1 MELLEKIYETQRL
14 TIVMVSHDLTTVRE
28 HAKGV
33 IWLHESRVLHGAVNE
48 LLTLDKIQELLD
60 LELR

>member
-1 MELLEKIYETQRL
+1 
-14 TIVMVSHDLTTVRE
+14 MVSHDLTTVRE

-33 IWLHESRVLHGAVNE
+33 IWLHEGRVLHGAVSE